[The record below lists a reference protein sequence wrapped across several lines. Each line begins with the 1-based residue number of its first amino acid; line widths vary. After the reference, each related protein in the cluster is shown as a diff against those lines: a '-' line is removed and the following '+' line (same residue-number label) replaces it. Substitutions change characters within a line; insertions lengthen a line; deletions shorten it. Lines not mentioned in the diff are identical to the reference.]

1 MWNSRDH
8 VLCTQHLEI
17 TYALK
22 KFTEAKTFNG
32 FCCCFG
38 RDHFQGFDSGS
49 VRIKGAKTLYMSVVY
64 SKQLLQATQANIYLT

>member
-1 MWNSRDH
+1 MHAASGDH
-8 VLCTQHLEI
+8 I
-17 TYALK
+17 RFK
-22 KFTEAKTFNG
+22 KIYGSENFG

>member
-8 VLCTQHLEI
+8 VLSTQHLEI
-17 TYALK
+17 TYAYGSEN
-22 KFTEAKTFNG
+22 FG

-64 SKQLLQATQANIYLT
+64 SKQVLQATQANMYLT